1 MDLTRVRELSL
12 QIERLNKELAKE
24 KELALETF
32 RNMSEEDKVYC
43 NNKMEQD
50 GITIQYFP
58 KSTTKSVDTAK
69 LKEDGLYDKYSKEVN
84 KSDYIKISVR
94 ALD

>member
-1 MDLTRVRELSL
+1 MNLTRVRELSL
-12 QIERLNKELAKE
+12 QIERLNKELERE
-24 KELALETF
+24 KGLALETF

-58 KSTTKSVDTAK
+58 ASTTKSVDTAK
-69 LKEDGLYDKYSKEVN
+69 LKQDGLYEKYSKETN
-84 KSDYIKISVR
+84 KTD
-94 ALD
+94 

>member
-1 MDLTRVRELSL
+1 MNLTRVRELSL

-32 RNMSEEDKVYC
+32 RNMSDEDKVYC

-58 KSTTKSVDTAK
+58 ASTTKSLDSAK
-69 LKEDGLYDKYSKEVN
+69 LKEDGIYDKYLKESP
-84 KSDYIKISVR
+84 KSDFIKISVKP
-94 ALD
+94 L

>member
-24 KELALETF
+24 KELILETF

-43 NNKMEQD
+43 NNKMQQD
-50 GITIQYFP
+50 GITVQYFP
-58 KSTTKSVDTAK
+58 AFKSKLVDSAK
-69 LKEDGLYDKYSKEVN
+69 LKEDGLYDKYLKETS
-84 KSDYIKISVR
+84 KSDFIKISVKP
-94 ALD
+94 L